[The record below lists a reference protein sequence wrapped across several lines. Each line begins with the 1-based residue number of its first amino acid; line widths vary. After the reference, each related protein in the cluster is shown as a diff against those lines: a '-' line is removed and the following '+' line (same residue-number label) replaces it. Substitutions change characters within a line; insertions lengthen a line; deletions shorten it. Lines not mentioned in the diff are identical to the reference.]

1 MVKAMKEDIE
11 IQVNDYKMV
20 GYLENKESEKL
31 IIMLHGFTGN
41 MQGPDNIYDKLSEK
55 LQENGYAVLRFNF
68 RGTPPSQMEFTEMT
82 IESETED
89 FKEVLDFAKSK
100 GYEKIG
106 VLGESMGGTIALT
119 GYNPGLDVVVFWY
132 PAFDFT
138 EDTLTDLL
146 FSEKGQKSL
155 KDNGYIEVWDG
166 FKVGPEFV
174 EENKDF
180 VIYDKIKNVQCPV
193 LFVHGDKDA
202 DVPVNQ
208 SEKAFELANE
218 PKEIQI
224 IKGADH
230 GFKNEQ
236 DEVIEL
242 TIQFLKRHF

>member
-1 MVKAMKEDIE
+1 
-11 IQVNDYKMV
+11 MV
-20 GYLENKESEKL
+20 GVLENKQSDKL

-41 MQGPDNIYDKLSEK
+41 MYGPDNIYDKLSEK

-68 RGTPPSQMEFTEMT
+68 RGTPPSEMNFQEMT
-82 IESETED
+82 VESETED
-89 FKEVLDFAKSK
+89 FREILRYSKSK

-119 GYNPGLDVVVFWY
+119 GYDTSLKVIVFWY

-138 EDTLTDLL
+138 EDTLTELL
-146 FSEKGQKSL
+146 FSDKGQKSL
-155 KDNGYIEVWDG
+155 KENGYIEVWDG

-174 EENKDF
+174 EENKNF
-180 VIYDKIKNVQCPV
+180 IIYDRIKNIKCPV
-193 LFVHGDKDA
+193 LFVHGDKDV
-202 DVPVNQ
+202 DVPMNQ
-208 SEKAFELANE
+208 SEKAFELANK

-230 GFKNEQ
+230 CFKNEQ

-242 TIQFLKRHF
+242 TMQFLKKHF